1 MRLFLLTALTITAFA
16 ANSVLNRMALVGG
29 SVDALVFAAIRLGA
43 GAIVLG
49 ALCLASG
56 RRTALWGRARGLSVA
71 ALLAYMIGFSLAYRG
86 IDAGTG
92 ALILFGGVQVTMV
105 AGAALTGEPV
115 PPRRWAGGALA
126 FVGLAWLVRPGTTAP
141 DALSAGLMALAAFG
155 WGIYSLA
162 GRRAGDP
169 LAATAANFWLSFPL
183 AVATALII
191 AGGTAFGTAT
201 PRGAAL
207 AVVSGALTS
216 GLGYALW
223 YAILPRLGAARAGV
237 AQMAAPVLAIFGGAA
252 LLGEAPTWRMAGGA
266 ALVLG
271 GVALALVPWR
281 LSGRPRRGQAGAL
294 PAGNNPS
301 ISPTYS
307 QGRGGRQPPPQPE
320 DPRPKDP

>member
-56 RRTALWGRARGLSVA
+56 RRTALWGSARGLSVA

-141 DALSAGLMALAAFG
+141 DALSAGLMALAALG
-155 WGIYSLA
+155 WGI
-162 GRRAGDP
+162 
-169 LAATAANFWLSFPL
+169 
-183 AVATALII
+183 
-191 AGGTAFGTAT
+191 
-201 PRGAAL
+201 
-207 AVVSGALTS
+207 
-216 GLGYALW
+216 
-223 YAILPRLGAARAGV
+223 
-237 AQMAAPVLAIFGGAA
+237 
-252 LLGEAPTWRMAGGA
+252 
-266 ALVLG
+266 
-271 GVALALVPWR
+271 
-281 LSGRPRRGQAGAL
+281 
-294 PAGNNPS
+294 
-301 ISPTYS
+301 
-307 QGRGGRQPPPQPE
+307 
-320 DPRPKDP
+320 